1 MKHTQNKFSPMQ
13 TLRRAVRNRREHG
26 MALLFT
32 LCILSMALITAMIF
46 SSNAS
51 TDRKVASAY
60 IDTSAARILA
70 DGTVSRAVL
79 ALMSSNASYACSNY
93 LKDPPTNGSGN
104 TADEYASDWIW
115 KIEKPG
121 MFSFNE
127 GPLRYSNKYYD
138 RQDTRCPSWEYVY
151 YHAPDG
157 TDRIY
162 GRYAYVAIGQNDQLN
177 PNAIGKR
184 NGSVQPGYDD
194 SIRQKRLG
202 RWTCEPEFIFM
213 DKNNLWGENGN
224 IVTPQKISNA
234 RPTAGWNDMD
244 VFFTDVAS
252 SADKHLRMMVDQY
265 FTVSGEEEYNK
276 FNTRGDLIKNFTVA
290 PSGSNEQF
298 RFPLIRNDWNSITV
312 DQVKSAIP
320 YFRDSRS
327 SEVNQTIANL
337 INYNAN
343 FNRAPVTDVANW
355 TTGEP
360 SYTGNKCTPYLN
372 EVGGEV
378 EVGGN
383 IGIRMNDRVINE
395 NGDWEYYVWYTDCTY
410 SHTFTL
416 RIETANMYGIAAR
429 GVSAPIPFGTV
440 SYEYLNPENGHWIP
454 QEFTFDANNTKWDT
468 TFTDSGSAFYHVY
481 GYIIDSGPVGS
492 VTTPKRGPYTRPM
505 GHESDFYDYLKVRNV
520 RVKLDRV
527 LLRDS
532 SGQNADLSLMN
543 TQLSSG
549 NGFTVV
555 NGEHVVAGA
564 GDYSKRGYFD
574 TQVNDPRCNLGR
586 NEWSSPQNNEHW
598 SDNFGMCNTT
608 VNYNSNDPTK
618 CDPGEPGDPAGA
630 DGAGNGTVSTAYIAH
645 EPMVSLWEL
654 GVIHRGRP
662 WQTINLKCAPD
673 GKSAGSVMADYSA
686 GDGHLL
692 DQVSLVRQEDERAT
706 VLGMINLNCV
716 ADLGS
721 GGSPFV
727 FKSLF
732 TNFPIYGSIQNMR
745 NGSST
750 GTVRGKAV
758 NSTDSEADRYAED
771 LVDSVTYAIKNGNQ
785 PRRTAIF
792 PGSASSGSHSGRL
805 FPTNGSDAQREE
817 VVCRVVNILKW
828 GRQQTRRATV
838 LVLAQTIQD
847 VGGVTLERNLP
858 NDDSVLMDSGFKPY
872 DAYGGSKWI
881 QPTLYPSAKSIYDAY
896 KSRAVAYKK
905 YDNFYDRITGEAK
918 VVVRLEWD
926 DSANDHQGAWK
937 VTRKEYAE

>member
-1 MKHTQNKFSPMQ
+1 MKHTQNKISPMQ

-51 TDRKVASAY
+51 TDRKVATAY

-70 DGTVSRAVL
+70 DGTVSRAIL

-93 LKDPPTNGSGN
+93 LKEPPGNGSGN

-127 GPLRYSNKYYD
+127 GPLRYANRYYD
-138 RQDTRCPSWEYVY
+138 REDTRCPSWEYVY

-177 PNAIGKR
+177 PNAIGRR
-184 NGSVQPGYDD
+184 NASVLPGYDD
-194 SIRQKRLG
+194 GIRQKRLG
-202 RWTCEPEFIFM
+202 RWTCEPDFIFM

-224 IVTPQKISNA
+224 IVTPEKISNA
-234 RPTAGWNDMD
+234 RPASGWSDMD

-252 SADKHLRMMVDQY
+252 SGDKHLRMMVDQY
-265 FTVSGEEEYNK
+265 FTLSGTEEYNK
-276 FNTRGDLIKNFTVA
+276 YNTRGDLVKDFTAV
-290 PSGSNEQF
+290 PNGNEQY
-298 RFPLIRNDWNSITV
+298 RFPLIRTDWDTITV
-312 DQVKSAIP
+312 AQIKSGIP
-320 YFRDSRS
+320 YFNVRS
-327 SEVNQTIANL
+327 PEVDQTVANL
-337 INYNAN
+337 INYNAR
-343 FNRAPVTDVANW
+343 FSRAPVTDVANW
-355 TTGEP
+355 ATGEP
-360 SYTGNKCTPYLN
+360 TYTGNKCTPYIN

-383 IGIRMNDRVINE
+383 LGIRMTERYLNGND
-395 NGDWEYYVWYTDCTY
+395 DWMWRIWYTDCTY
-410 SHTFTL
+410 SHKIRL
-416 RIETANMYGIAAR
+416 RIETVNMYGSAAQP
-429 GVSAPIPFGTV
+429 VSPPIPFGTV
-440 SYEYLNPENGHWIP
+440 TYEYLNPENGRWIP
-454 QEFTFDANNTKWDT
+454 QEFSFDENNTKWDERT
-468 TFTDSGSAFYHVY
+468 PFPSDTYYSYEYYVDSGA
-481 GYIIDSGPVGS
+481 VGS
-492 VTTPKRGPYTRPM
+492 VTTTKRDGYSRPM
-505 GHESDFYDYLKVRNV
+505 GHEADFYDQLKVRNV

-527 LLRDS
+527 LLRDN

-543 TQLSSG
+543 TQLSGG
-549 NGFTVV
+549 NGFTIV
-555 NGEHVVAGA
+555 NGEQVVAG
-564 GDYSKRGYFD
+564 GDFRRGYFD

-586 NEWSSPQNNEHW
+586 GEWSGPQSNEFW
-598 SDNFGMCNTT
+598 TSNFGIRNDA
-608 VNYNSNDPTK
+608 VSYNSNDVTK
-618 CDPGEPGDPAGA
+618 CDPGEPGDPAG
-630 DGAGNGTVSTAYIAH
+630 GLSTAYIPH

-654 GVIHRGRP
+654 GAIHRGRP
-662 WQTINLKCAPD
+662 WQTINLKCAVD
-673 GKSAGSVMADYSA
+673 GKSAGNTMADYRA

-692 DQVSLVRQEDERAT
+692 DQVALVSQNEQNRT

-732 TNFPIYGSIQNMR
+732 TKFPIYETYANMKQN
-745 NGSST
+745 
-750 GTVRGKAV
+750 GKSGKQRELEGRAV
-758 NSTDSEADRYAED
+758 NSTDSEADRYAQD
-771 LVDSVTYAIKNGNQ
+771 LVDCVTYAVKNGNQ

-792 PGSASSGSHSGRL
+792 PGSASSGSSNGRL
-805 FPTNGSDAQREE
+805 FPTSGNDAQREE
-817 VVCRVVNILKW
+817 VVCRIINILKW

-872 DAYGGSKWI
+872 DAYGESKWI
-881 QPTLYPSAKSIYDAY
+881 QPALYPSAASIYN
-896 KSRAVAYKK
+896 AYKK
-905 YDNFYDRITGEAK
+905 RSVKFKNYDNFYDRITGEAK

>member
-1 MKHTQNKFSPMQ
+1 MKHTQNKISPMQ

-51 TDRKVASAY
+51 TDRKVATAY

-70 DGTVSRAVL
+70 DGTVSRAIL

-93 LKDPPTNGSGN
+93 LKEPPGNGSGKN
-104 TADEYASDWIW
+104 ADEYASDWIW

-127 GPLRYSNKYYD
+127 GPLRYANKYYD
-138 RQDTRCPSWEYVY
+138 REDTRCPSWEYVY

-177 PNAIGKR
+177 PNALGNNRGKKL
-184 NGSVQPGYDD
+184 SSEDI
-194 SIRQKRLG
+194 SIRDRRLG
-202 RWTCEPEFIFM
+202 RLTCEPKFLFV
-213 DKNNLWGENGN
+213 DRNNLWGGSGGDPIITTEKVVDTCPVG
-224 IVTPQKISNA
+224 
-234 RPTAGWNDMD
+234 GWTDMD
-244 VFFTDVAS
+244 IFFSDVT
-252 SADKHLRMMVDQY
+252 SADDKHLRMMVDQY
-265 FTVSGEEEYNK
+265 FTLSGNEEYNK
-276 FNTRGDLIKNFTVA
+276 FNTRGDLIKDFTVA
-290 PSGSNEQF
+290 PASNEMY

-312 DQVKSAIP
+312 DQIKSAIP

-360 SYTGNKCTPYLN
+360 SYTGNKCTPYIN

-383 IGIRMNDRVINE
+383 LGIRMTERYLQNDNWFWR
-395 NGDWEYYVWYTDCTY
+395 VWYTDCTY
-410 SHTFTL
+410 SHTITL
-416 RIETANMYGIAAR
+416 QIETVNMYGSAAQP
-429 GVSAPIPFGTV
+429 VSRPIPFGTIT
-440 SYEYLNPENGHWIP
+440 YEYLNPENGRWIP
-454 QEFTFDANNTKWDT
+454 QEFSFDANNTKWDT
-468 TFTDSGSAFYHVY
+468 TNTVSNGAYTTYTYIADSGS
-481 GYIIDSGPVGS
+481 VGS
-492 VTTPKRGPYTRPM
+492 VTTTKRDGYSRPM
-505 GHESDFYDYLKVRNV
+505 GHEADFYDQLKVRNV
-520 RVKLDRV
+520 NVRLERV
-527 LLRDS
+527 LLRDN

-543 TQLSSG
+543 NQLGAG
-549 NGFTVV
+549 NGSRVID
-555 NGEHVVAGA
+555 GEQVVAGS
-564 GDYSKRGYFD
+564 GDFSKRGYFD
-574 TQVNDPRCNLGR
+574 SQVDDPRCNLGR
-586 NEWSSPQNNEHW
+586 SEWSVPQSNEHW
-598 SDNFGMCNTT
+598 RDNFGVSNTT
-608 VNYNSNDPTK
+608 VSYKSNDVTK
-618 CDPGEPGDPAGA
+618 CDPGESGDPV
-630 DGAGNGTVSTAYIAH
+630 NISTAFIPH
-645 EPMVSLWEL
+645 EPMESLWEL
-654 GVIHRGRP
+654 GAIHRGRP
-662 WQTINLKCAPD
+662 WQTINLKCAGE
-673 GKSAGSVMADYSA
+673 GKSAGSVMGDYSA

-692 DQVSLVRQEDERAT
+692 DQVALVSQDEQTRT

-721 GGSPFV
+721 GGAPFV

-732 TNFPIYGSIQNMR
+732 TDFPIYGSIQNMR
-745 NGSST
+745 NKST
-750 GTVRGKAV
+750 TVPVLKGRAV
-758 NSTDSEADRYAED
+758 NSTDSDADRYAQD
-771 LVDSVTYAIKNGNQ
+771 LVDCVTYAVKNGNQ
-785 PRRTAIF
+785 PRRTGIF
-792 PGSASSGSHSGRL
+792 PGSASSGSSNGRL
-805 FPTNGSDAQREE
+805 FPTSGNDAQREE
-817 VVCRVVNILKW
+817 VVCRIINLLKW

-858 NDDSVLMDSGFKPY
+858 NDNSVLMDSGFKPY
-872 DAYGGSKWI
+872 DAYGESKWI
-881 QPTLYPSAKSIYDAY
+881 QPALYPSAASIYN
-896 KSRAVAYKK
+896 AYKK
-905 YDNFYDRITGEAK
+905 RSVKFKNYDNFYDRITGEAK